1 MGNDNA
7 SKQYIS
13 GLDLLRFLASIGVVF
28 SHSFMEY
35 QNFFD
40 AYIVRICVR
49 WTVPFFFILT
59 GYFLKDDFKAFVNY
73 IVHILIQYVFWTIL
87 YAVIFKYS
95 IWTVRDFLFA
105 LRGGIIMPF
114 WYYPTLLIC
123 VTFVWLLF
131 KFVKNSKIILAICS
145 VMFIYA
151 IIGHTLINVPAFDF
165 VNNGHLMQLHHRIIG
180 DTTTRDGIFWGSL
193 YIAIG
198 RIMRDNKDNELLKIR
213 NEKKFWLIWALLFV
227 LTSLEEWAVVFF
239 NTGEKDILIGTI
251 PVVIMLFCY
260 AQNKRLDKKVGTF
273 LRTTSNAIYLTHYL
287 FLALFMQMGIISAP
301 LFFLTLLSTLA
312 AAVLLTL
319 LSQKV
324 KPLKYLV

>member
-1 MGNDNA
+1 MSENTG

-13 GLDLLRFLASIGVVF
+13 GLDVLRFLASIGVVF

-59 GYFLKDDFKAFVNY
+59 GYFLKEDFKAFVNY
-73 IVHILIQYVFWTIL
+73 IVHILIQYSFWTIF
-87 YAVIFKYS
+87 YAVIFKYD
-95 IWTVRDFLFA
+95 IWSVKDFIFA

-123 VTFVWLLF
+123 VTFVWVLF
-131 KFVKNSKIILAICS
+131 RFIKNPKIILAICS
-145 VMFIYA
+145 VLFVFA

-165 VNNGHLMQLHHRIIG
+165 INNGPIMQLHRRIMG
-180 DTTTRDGIFWGSL
+180 DTTTRDGVFWGSL
-193 YIAIG
+193 FIAIG
-198 RIMRDNKDNELLKIR
+198 RVMKDNKDNELFKIK
-213 NEKKFWLIWALLFV
+213 NEKKFWIIWAILFI
-227 LTSLEEWAVVFF
+227 LTSLEEWAVVYF
-239 NTGEKDILIGTI
+239 NTGDKDILIGTI

-260 AQNKRLDKKVGTF
+260 AQNKRLDKKIGTF

-287 FLALFMQMGIISAP
+287 FLAVFMQMGIISAP
-301 LFFLTLLSTLA
+301 LFFLTLLCSLA
-312 AAVLLTL
+312 AAAILTL
-319 LSQKV
+319 LSQKI
-324 KPLKYLV
+324 KLLKYLV